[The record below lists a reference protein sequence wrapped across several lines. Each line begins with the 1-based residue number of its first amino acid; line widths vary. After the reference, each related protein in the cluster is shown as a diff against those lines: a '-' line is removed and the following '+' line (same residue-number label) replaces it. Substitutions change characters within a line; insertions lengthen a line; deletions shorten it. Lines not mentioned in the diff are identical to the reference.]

1 MKKLVSTVISMLLFL
16 SSVFVYASEPTFSTS
31 ASLEKVQTFSAQTL
45 PESIYKFIEDCDV
58 EIKDDS
64 VIWIEQDSNSSALRI
79 QNTEGTK
86 KTLTSVFEIST
97 DEDGNSFKN
106 NSVAELLNPPIQP
119 LDGYTQPF
127 NQEGIKVS
135 YTCVYNLE
143 ISDRWY
149 YHMIGSYFTYKADA
163 GTAPSSIRLW
173 FSGYGDL
180 YQKSSSSY
188 KLLKEDQHKVIDFTR
203 YDPSKNTIYSK
214 PDEMPTNQYI
224 VPINANGGMEVI
236 LYVNVGGRQLYDH
249 YIFS

>member
-119 LDGYTQPF
+119 LDGYTQAVQSRE
-127 NQEGIKVS
+127 N
-135 YTCVYNLE
+135 
-143 ISDRWY
+143 
-149 YHMIGSYFTYKADA
+149 
-163 GTAPSSIRLW
+163 
-173 FSGYGDL
+173 
-180 YQKSSSSY
+180 
-188 KLLKEDQHKVIDFTR
+188 
-203 YDPSKNTIYSK
+203 
-214 PDEMPTNQYI
+214 
-224 VPINANGGMEVI
+224 
-236 LYVNVGGRQLYDH
+236 
-249 YIFS
+249 

>member
-1 MKKLVSTVISMLLFL
+1 MKKLVSTVISMLLLL

-106 NSVAELLNPPIQP
+106 NSVA
-119 LDGYTQPF
+119 
-127 NQEGIKVS
+127 
-135 YTCVYNLE
+135 
-143 ISDRWY
+143 
-149 YHMIGSYFTYKADA
+149 
-163 GTAPSSIRLW
+163 
-173 FSGYGDL
+173 
-180 YQKSSSSY
+180 
-188 KLLKEDQHKVIDFTR
+188 
-203 YDPSKNTIYSK
+203 
-214 PDEMPTNQYI
+214 
-224 VPINANGGMEVI
+224 
-236 LYVNVGGRQLYDH
+236 
-249 YIFS
+249 

>member
-1 MKKLVSTVISMLLFL
+1 MKKLVSTVISMLLLL

-119 LDGYTQPF
+119 VDGYTQPF

-135 YTCVYNLE
+135 YTCVYF
-143 ISDRWY
+143 
-149 YHMIGSYFTYKADA
+149 GSLVLPHDW
-163 GTAPSSIRLW
+163 L
-173 FSGYGDL
+173 
-180 YQKSSSSY
+180 
-188 KLLKEDQHKVIDFTR
+188 
-203 YDPSKNTIYSK
+203 
-214 PDEMPTNQYI
+214 
-224 VPINANGGMEVI
+224 
-236 LYVNVGGRQLYDH
+236 
-249 YIFS
+249 IFHIQS

>member
-97 DEDGNSFKN
+97 DEDGNSFKK
-106 NSVAELLNPPIQP
+106 QFRRR
-119 LDGYTQPF
+119 TF
-127 NQEGIKVS
+127 
-135 YTCVYNLE
+135 
-143 ISDRWY
+143 
-149 YHMIGSYFTYKADA
+149 
-163 GTAPSSIRLW
+163 
-173 FSGYGDL
+173 
-180 YQKSSSSY
+180 KSS
-188 KLLKEDQHKVIDFTR
+188 
-203 YDPSKNTIYSK
+203 YST
-214 PDEMPTNQYI
+214 P
-224 VPINANGGMEVI
+224 
-236 LYVNVGGRQLYDH
+236 GRIHTAVQ
-249 YIFS
+249 SRGN

>member
-1 MKKLVSTVISMLLFL
+1 MKKLVSTVISMLLLL

-106 NSVAELLNPPIQP
+106 NSAAELLNPPIQP
-119 LDGYTQPF
+119 VDGYTQPF

-180 YQKSSSSY
+180 YQKAH
-188 KLLKEDQHKVIDFTR
+188 L
-203 YDPSKNTIYSK
+203 
-214 PDEMPTNQYI
+214 
-224 VPINANGGMEVI
+224 PIN
-236 LYVNVGGRQLYDH
+236 
-249 YIFS
+249 F